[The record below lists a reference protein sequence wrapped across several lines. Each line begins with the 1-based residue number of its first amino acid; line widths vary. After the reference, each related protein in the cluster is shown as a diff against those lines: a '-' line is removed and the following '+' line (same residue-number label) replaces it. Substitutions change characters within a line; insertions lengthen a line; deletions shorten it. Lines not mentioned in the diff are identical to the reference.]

1 VNVDVSNFF
10 GTYTPRLDDKA
21 RLFLPAKFRPRLEN
35 GIVLTRG
42 QENCIYG
49 WTPESFNAFTDRV
62 RDTPFTNRD
71 ARNFIRM
78 LFSGASSEVPDKQG
92 RISIPPVLRE
102 WAQLDRECA
111 VVGAMDRIEIWDA
124 GRWAEFS
131 AQQEVP
137 FAEMTDEVLPGIF

>member
-1 VNVDVSNFF
+1 MNVDVSNFF